1 MPVHSVPDEKAMIS
15 LGIAVADS
23 LLPGTAVFVEG
34 ELGAGKT
41 TLVRGILRGLGY
53 EGVVVS
59 PTYTLVEPYQ
69 CGEIPVYHFDLY
81 RLNTPDELE
90 TIGVRDMIHSKSICL
105 VEWPDRGAGV
115 LPAAD
120 MQIRISYDGPG
131 RKVAVMVDV

>member
-23 LLPGTAVFVEG
+23 LLPGTVVFVEG

-41 TLVRGILRGLGY
+41 TLVRGILRGLGH
-53 EGVVVS
+53 EGIVVS

-120 MQIRISYDGPG
+120 MQIRISYDGAG

>member
-15 LGIAVADS
+15 LGMAVAGS
-23 LLPGTAVFVEG
+23 LLPGTAVFLEG

-41 TLVRGILRGLGY
+41 TLVRGILWGLGH
-53 EGVVVS
+53 EGIVVS

-105 VEWPDRGAGV
+105 VEWPDRGAGF

-120 MQIRISYDGPG
+120 MQIRISYDGAG